1 MLSDL
6 ASSTK
11 YLDVKREQKI
21 EKNGMLLTE
30 DECHKPA
37 KQQTTRKGK
46 RKEEYLYSAIL
57 ADTTLTKRSDM
68 NHAVLPANYTMKK
81 NKILS
86 LIGCKQYFSS
96 VQLSVLILMLILI

>member
-37 KQQTTRKGK
+37 TQQTTRKGK
-46 RKEEYLYSAIL
+46 ERKNIYIAL
-57 ADTTLTKRSDM
+57 
-68 NHAVLPANYTMKK
+68 
-81 NKILS
+81 
-86 LIGCKQYFSS
+86 F
-96 VQLSVLILMLILI
+96 